1 MTAEPFAGVVLT
13 GGASTRMGTDKAFIE
28 VDGQP
33 LVLRVV
39 EALRTAGAD
48 PIAAI
53 GGDLDRLRALGV
65 DAYPDREAG
74 QGPLG
79 GIVTALE
86 VIDADLVFV
95 AACDLIALGDE
106 AILEVLEAMTP
117 DADAVV
123 PRSDRLEPLLAAYR
137 RRCLPHLRDEL
148 ARGERAPHR
157 AIEGLAVVQVR
168 LHDANALE
176 GRRQPGRPADSLIS
190 CPPKSTSMS
199 SLACVTRVRS
209 RSSTCDAPTS
219 TRSSTCPARCS
230 SH

>member
-1 MTAEPFAGVVLT
+1 MRRTGACRNWPRHGAATARTLGAVTTEPFAGVVLT
-13 GGASTRMGTDKAFIE
+13 GGASTRMGTDKAFVE

-39 EALRTAGAD
+39 EALRSAGAD
-48 PIAAI
+48 PVATI

-86 VIDADLVFV
+86 VLDAEIVFV
-95 AACDLIALGDE
+95 AACDLIALSGE
-106 AILEVLEAMTP
+106 AVREVLDAMTP

-148 ARGERAPHR
+148 AGGERAPHR
-157 AIEGLAVVQVR
+157 AVEGLAVVQVR
-168 LHDANALE
+168 LHDANAF
-176 GRRQPGRPADSLIS
+176 RDADSPGDLPI
-190 CPPKSTSMS
+190 
-199 SLACVTRVRS
+199 A
-209 RSSTCDAPTS
+209 
-219 TRSSTCPARCS
+219 
-230 SH
+230 